1 MEQKNIFVQRR
12 SSQAFD
18 PQNLG
23 LNLRSADPLI
33 EREKRHS
40 VSALRTINDFTIK
53 SGKNQNVNVSFQFN
67 IQGKQDNEN
76 LQDLM
81 TSTLEILTNMN
92 QEVRSARGGTS
103 PTRNFGEFGKKQ
115 SLNRKTKEQIQKIIK
130 PSQDSQ
136 FSYKPK
142 FFKIKSP
149 EKEDDNKSYKSMK
162 SEETKLHLIKKYNR
176 SPVQGT
182 DRRVKTNNGFY
193 QK

>member
-1 MEQKNIFVQRR
+1 MERKLNLMEQKNIFVQRR

-23 LNLRSADPLI
+23 LNLRSAEPLL

-40 VSALRTINDFTIK
+40 VSAMRTINNFTIK

-92 QEVRSARGGTS
+92 QEVRSARIGQNS
-103 PTRNFGEFGKKQ
+103 PTRNYDAL
-115 SLNRKTKEQIQKIIK
+115 S
-130 PSQDSQ
+130 
-136 FSYKPK
+136 
-142 FFKIKSP
+142 
-149 EKEDDNKSYKSMK
+149 
-162 SEETKLHLIKKYNR
+162 
-176 SPVQGT
+176 
-182 DRRVKTNNGFY
+182 
-193 QK
+193 